1 MKLLKKSIGCGLAAA
16 MLCSIPNVSAAA
28 STQMEQSRLYFSCT
42 VNDGVNPG
50 FIPANECEEISSDT
64 FFVSGNTIFVDD
76 TVNHRII
83 VYEDGNYSKEI
94 PLEWN
99 MDVKQMYYDPQNDL
113 LKMVYLDLNADD
125 ATHLFLTE
133 AHTANGQLESAL
145 ESEAEELSN
154 AEKVL
159 LEYCFDQDGNLLTQ
173 YLDENE
179 TADGI
184 SLVSEQQTYAF
195 GGSDLSSRIFSVDKD
210 TNQTAAIAT
219 SYVQQDNLSVAR
231 ECILVQQVGEMV
243 SFAVPKDHTNTL
255 DRGCIQ
261 SADDGSIY
269 QMNVDESGI
278 QIFQLAERDI
288 AELKEEYLLQRIIA
302 EDDANGIEPMAS
314 YKSITKTRVKSR
326 MDTYYKLPW
335 TFNSNRNANKS
346 VTGNPQQVQ
355 LPSWLSAYADGR
367 DHSLTNVPYCWGGW
381 NAETFVSNINAGKFA
396 GNTCTTS
403 SGYVSGTVGMDCSGY
418 VSVAFDLPYKHG
430 TSTLSNCFTKVS
442 NANVAAYNIMNKAS
456 SHVMIVTKVYTTNGT
471 KYVDTY
477 EESSSAGKIV
487 VRTGRDFLSLYNSGY
502 VPMKYNYI
510 Q

>member
-1 MKLLKKSIGCGLAAA
+1 
-16 MLCSIPNVSAAA
+16 
-28 STQMEQSRLYFSCT
+28 
-42 VNDGVNPG
+42 
-50 FIPANECEEISSDT
+50 
-64 FFVSGNTIFVDD
+64 
-76 TVNHRII
+76 
-83 VYEDGNYSKEI
+83 
-94 PLEWN
+94 
-99 MDVKQMYYDPQNDL
+99 
-113 LKMVYLDLNADD
+113 
-125 ATHLFLTE
+125 
-133 AHTANGQLESAL
+133 
-145 ESEAEELSN
+145 
-154 AEKVL
+154 
-159 LEYCFDQDGNLLTQ
+159 
-173 YLDENE
+173 
-179 TADGI
+179 
-184 SLVSEQQTYAF
+184 
-195 GGSDLSSRIFSVDKD
+195 
-210 TNQTAAIAT
+210 
-219 SYVQQDNLSVAR
+219 
-231 ECILVQQVGEMV
+231 MV

-288 AELKEEYLLQRIIA
+288 AELKEEDLLQRIIA

-346 VTGNPQQVQ
+346 VTANPQQVQ
-355 LPSWLSAYADGR
+355 LPRWLSSYADGR

-442 NANVAAYNIMNKAS
+442 NANVAAYNIMNKAG
-456 SHVMIVTKVYTTNGT
+456 SHVVIVTKVYTANGT

-487 VRTGRDFLSLYNSGY
+487 VRTGRDFLSLYNSGF